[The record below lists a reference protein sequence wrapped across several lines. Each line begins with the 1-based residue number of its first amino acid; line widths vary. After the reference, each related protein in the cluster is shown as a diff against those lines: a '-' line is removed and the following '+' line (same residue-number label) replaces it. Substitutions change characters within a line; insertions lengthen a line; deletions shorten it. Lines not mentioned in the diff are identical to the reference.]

1 MSICDM
7 RSHSQI
13 RKPIV
18 SQNTIFIEKGGFI
31 EVFVMTIVRLPI
43 GGVYYLLLFS
53 VHRMDLSM
61 NDNLVIGCLVGTNYD
76 YVRLCSLVHVFS
88 VFGVV
93 GLRVVGLMLVTFVGT
108 VVGTVVG
115 AISLLV
121 LALGAFIAR
130 LVPTIV
136 SLMTVLTALVA
147 LGLVEIAAFAGLVSV
162 SPTVIAMV
170 TQVSVAAI
178 GGPGVAV
185 RVIVARAVLLL
196 YVGRLL

>member
-1 MSICDM
+1 M
-7 RSHSQI
+7 RSCSRI

-18 SQNTIFIEKGGFI
+18 SQNTVFIEKGGFI
-31 EVFVMTIVRLPI
+31 EVFVMTIIHLPI
-43 GGVYYLLLFS
+43 SGVYYLLLFG
-53 VHRMDLSM
+53 VHRMDLST
-61 NDNLVIGCLVGTNYD
+61 NDNLVVSYLVGANYD
-76 YVRLCSLVHVFS
+76 YVCLCSLIC
-88 VFGVV
+88 VFGVFGIV
-93 GLRVVGLMLVTFVGT
+93 GLQVVGLMLVTFVGT

-121 LALGAFIAR
+121 LASGAFIAG

>member
-1 MSICDM
+1 M
-7 RSHSQI
+7 RSRSQI
-13 RKPIV
+13 CKPIV

-31 EVFVMTIVRLPI
+31 VVFIMTIVRLPI
-43 GGVYYLLLFS
+43 GSIYYLLLFG
-53 VHRMDLSM
+53 VHRMDLST
-61 NDNLVIGCLVGTNYD
+61 NDNLVIGCLVSTDYNY
-76 YVRLCSLVHVFS
+76 VCLCSLIC
-88 VFGVV
+88 VFGVFGIV
-93 GLRVVGLMLVTFVGT
+93 GLQVVGLTLVTFVGT

-121 LALGAFIAR
+121 LALGAFIAG

-162 SPTVIAMV
+162 SPAVIAMV
-170 TQVSVAAI
+170 TQVLVVAI
-178 GGPGVAV
+178 GGPRVSV
-185 RVIVARAVLLL
+185 CVIVARAVLLL